1 MSFNLVII
9 LMTSEYVII
18 GPRPWEAKIFLD
30 HDHGDEIAEIKKGE
44 DQKSFKLIRKND
56 GHKWTLTK
64 NVHGE
69 FRPFSISV
77 LNQNEDNDINKEI
90 LTIREHLFKYG
101 GKFYMLTNHPEGK
114 HWNEYLSGIR
124 YISRL
129 DNFPYS
135 DLTDID
141 HHIKHELLRFRG
153 VPVGEVSG
161 LGTNGHHVK
170 VEKHNYGDNSNNGQ
184 GKQYKVL
191 VIQVK

>member
-69 FRPFSISV
+69 FRPFSIST
-77 LNQNEDNDINKEI
+77 KSK
-90 LTIREHLFKYG
+90 R
-101 GKFYMLTNHPEGK
+101 
-114 HWNEYLSGIR
+114 R
-124 YISRL
+124 
-129 DNFPYS
+129 
-135 DLTDID
+135 
-141 HHIKHELLRFRG
+141 
-153 VPVGEVSG
+153 
-161 LGTNGHHVK
+161 
-170 VEKHNYGDNSNNGQ
+170 
-184 GKQYKVL
+184 
-191 VIQVK
+191 

>member
-1 MSFNLVII
+1 
-9 LMTSEYVII
+9 MTYEYVII

-30 HDHGDEIAEIKKGE
+30 QVHGEEVAEIKKGE
-44 DQKSFKLIRKND
+44 DRKSFKLIRKND
-56 GHKWTLTK
+56 GLMWTLTK
-64 NVHGE
+64 KVHGE
-69 FRPFSISV
+69 FRPFSIAV
-77 LNQNEDNDINKEI
+77 LNQNRDNDINKEV

-135 DLTDID
+135 DLIDID
-141 HHIKHELLRFRG
+141 HNIKHELLRFRG

-161 LGTNGHHVK
+161 LGIDGHHVK
-170 VEKHNYGDNSNNGQ
+170 VEKELEDIGLQLAASSYLIYSTA
-184 GKQYKVL
+184 
-191 VIQVK
+191 

>member
-30 HDHGDEIAEIKKGE
+30 HAHGEEIAEIKKGE
-44 DQKSFKLIRKND
+44 IRRASNLLEKID
-56 GHKWTLTK
+56 DHKWTLTK
-64 NVHGE
+64 NVYGE
-69 FRPFSISV
+69 FRHFSISV
-77 LNQNEDNDINKEI
+77 LNQTEDNDINKEV

-114 HWNEYLSGIR
+114 HWNGYLSGIR

-135 DLTDID
+135 DLADLD
-141 HHIKHELLRFRG
+141 HHIKYELLRFRG
-153 VPVGEVSG
+153 Y
-161 LGTNGHHVK
+161 LL
-170 VEKHNYGDNSNNGQ
+170 EKY
-184 GKQYKVL
+184 
-191 VIQVK
+191 QV

>member
-1 MSFNLVII
+1 
-9 LMTSEYVII
+9 MTSDYVII

-30 HDHGDEIAEIKKGE
+30 HDQGEEIAEIKKGE

-64 NVHGE
+64 NVHGA

-77 LNQNEDNDINKEI
+77 LNQTEDNDANKEV

-114 HWNEYLSGIR
+114 HRNEYVSGTR

-161 LGTNGHHVK
+161 LGLQGHHVK
-170 VEKHNYGDNSNNGQ
+170 VDKE
-184 GKQYKVL
+184 L
-191 VIQVK
+191 EVIGLLIAASSYLIYSTA